1 MLGYLIGN
9 PNPESNGYSTNV
21 CNYGVNIGRGNI
33 DINVAI
39 SGKHRSEVWVDI
51 YAPGQENAL
60 SVLAQYNKKFTD
72 THEDYIHQAYS
83 SYDLPVGYYVV
94 KVKFQGKNYQ
104 WTQRLRENETAWFFV
119 DCN

>member
-1 MLGYLIGN
+1 MSDL
-9 PNPESNGYSTNV
+9 NPESDSYSTNM
-21 CNYGVNIGRGNI
+21 CNYGVNIGRGNT

-39 SGKHRSEVWVDI
+39 SGKHRSEVWVDV

-72 THEDYIHQAYS
+72 THEDYIHQTYS

-104 WTQRLRENETAWFFV
+104 WTQRLRENETVWFFV
-119 DCN
+119 DCD